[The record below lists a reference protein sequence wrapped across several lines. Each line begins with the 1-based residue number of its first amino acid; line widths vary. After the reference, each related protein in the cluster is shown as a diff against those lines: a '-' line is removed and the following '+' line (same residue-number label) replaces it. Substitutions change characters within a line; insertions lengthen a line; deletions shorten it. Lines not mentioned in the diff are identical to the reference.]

1 MENLRA
7 AVIGLGF
14 VGRAH
19 LEALRRQGIQ
29 VKGLLSSSPDRSVQA
44 ARALGLDRGYES
56 LNDLV
61 KDPSVDVIH
70 ICTPNHVHFDQA
82 KAALESGKHVMCEKP
97 LAMDVRQSSALVEL
111 AQKHKRVGG
120 VTHNLRFYPLCQE
133 AHAMVERGVIG
144 EPRLVHGRFLQDW
157 LFYPSDWNCFYLDA
171 LPPERF
177 QMRPPHKP

>member
-82 KAALESGKHVMCEKP
+82 KAAVM
-97 LAMDVRQSSALVEL
+97 RSASL
-111 AQKHKRVGG
+111 
-120 VTHNLRFYPLCQE
+120 
-133 AHAMVERGVIG
+133 
-144 EPRLVHGRFLQDW
+144 
-157 LFYPSDWNCFYLDA
+157 
-171 LPPERF
+171 
-177 QMRPPHKP
+177 

>member
-97 LAMDVRQSSALVEL
+97 LAMDVRQSSALVERAK
-111 AQKHKRVGG
+111 AQ
-120 VTHNLRFYPLCQE
+120 
-133 AHAMVERGVIG
+133 
-144 EPRLVHGRFLQDW
+144 GRRRRHL
-157 LFYPSDWNCFYLDA
+157 
-171 LPPERF
+171 
-177 QMRPPHKP
+177 

>member
-29 VKGLLSSSPDRSVQA
+29 VKGLLSSSPDRSAQA
-44 ARALGLDRGYES
+44 ARTLGLERGYEA
-56 LNDLV
+56 LDDLI
-61 KDPSVDVIH
+61 KDPSVDVVH
-70 ICTPNHVHFDQA
+70 ICTPNHVHFDEA
-82 KAALESGKHVMCEKP
+82 RAALESGKHVMCEKP

-144 EPRLVHGRFLQDW
+144 EPRLVHGSFLQDW
-157 LFYPSDWNCFYLDA
+157 LFYPNDWNWRLEPQ
-171 LPPERF
+171 LTGSI
-177 QMRPPHKP
+177 